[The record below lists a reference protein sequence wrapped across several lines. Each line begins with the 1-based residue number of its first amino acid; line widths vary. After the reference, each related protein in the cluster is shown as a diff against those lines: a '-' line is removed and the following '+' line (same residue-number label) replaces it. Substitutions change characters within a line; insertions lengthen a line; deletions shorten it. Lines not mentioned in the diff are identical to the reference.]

1 MLEKA
6 GKRLKTYDFEEG
18 RLCLEKG
25 SFWFLYLTEHCRE
38 RQ

>member
-6 GKRLKTYDFEEG
+6 GKRLKTSDFEEG
-18 RLCLEKG
+18 RLCLERG
-25 SFWFLYLTEHCRE
+25 SFLFLYLTKHSGE